1 MALDQDWPCWEI
13 MQCNPENAKQCPAYQ
28 SSSACWEVMR
38 KIDAYSFNICRDCIV
53 YVIKQKDS
61 IFSREEIMDIMQQKG
76 VSADS
81 VQCPQYNK
89 TSIKGSVLEKSN

>member
-1 MALDQDWPCWEI
+1 MSQDKDWPCWEI

-28 SSSACWEVMR
+28 SPNPCWDVMR

-61 IFSREEIMDIMQQKG
+61 IFSKEEIQDIMHQKG
-76 VSADS
+76 VETEG
-81 VQCPQYNK
+81 VRCPQFKNMH
-89 TSIKGSVLEKSN
+89 